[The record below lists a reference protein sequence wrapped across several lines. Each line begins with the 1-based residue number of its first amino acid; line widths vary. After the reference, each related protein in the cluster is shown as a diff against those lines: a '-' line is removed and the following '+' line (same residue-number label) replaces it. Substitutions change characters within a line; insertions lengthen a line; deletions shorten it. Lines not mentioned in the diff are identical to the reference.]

1 MDIFKASCLWL
12 AIMLGTRVL
21 QVSGAAMDIVIGNEI
36 LSPDGFS
43 RR

>member
-1 MDIFKASCLWL
+1 MDVFKTSCLWL
-12 AIMLGTRVL
+12 PIVLGTLVL
-21 QVSGAAMDIVIGNEI
+21 QVSGVAMVIVIGNKI